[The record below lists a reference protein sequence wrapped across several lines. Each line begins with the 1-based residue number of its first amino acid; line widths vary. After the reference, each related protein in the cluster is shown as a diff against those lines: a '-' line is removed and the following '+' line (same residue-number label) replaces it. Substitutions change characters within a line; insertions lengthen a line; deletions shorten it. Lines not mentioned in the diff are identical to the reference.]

1 MMNAAWRID
10 ACAMGA
16 ALFTP
21 LAFAYAGFAR
31 AADAAAAY
39 PVKPI
44 RFIVGFTP
52 GGGSDTVARLIA
64 LKLGETWTQPLVV
77 DNRPGAGGNL
87 AIELVARS
95 APDGY
100 TILCASSSFSIIP
113 SLYRDLSYS
122 PVRDFAPVT
131 LASSAPYLLVLH
143 PSVPAQSVKELIALA
158 KAQPGKLNYASA
170 GSGSTLHLAGELFK
184 SLAGVD
190 IVHVPYKGANGITDL
205 IAGAV
210 QLSFAGLP
218 QTLPHVKAGR
228 LKALAVTTSRR
239 AVALPDL
246 PTIAEA
252 GVPNYEVDPWYGVIA
267 PAGTP
272 RAIVERLNAAINRA
286 IAAPDIREKFMLQGL
301 EPRTSTPAEFTS
313 LISNEI
319 AKWSKVVRDAGI
331 KAE

>member
-1 MMNAAWRID
+1 MKYPASVFIC
-10 ACAMGA
+10 ACC
-16 ALFTP
+16 
-21 LAFAYAGFAR
+21 AFAAH
-31 AADAAAAY
+31 AADNY

-44 RFIVGFTP
+44 RFIVGFTA
-52 GGGSDTVARLIA
+52 GGTSDVVARLLA
-64 LKLGETWTQPLVV
+64 VKLAETWTQPLVV

-87 AIELVARS
+87 ANEIVARS
-95 APDGY
+95 AADGY
-100 TILCASSSFSIIP
+100 TLLCASASFSIIP
-113 SLYRDLSYS
+113 SLNRDLSYN
-122 PVRDFAPVT
+122 PVKDFAPVT

-143 PSVPAQSVKELIALA
+143 PAVPAQSVKELIALA

-190 IVHVPYKGANGITDL
+190 IVHVPYKGATGITDL

-228 LKALAVTTSRR
+228 LKALAVTTLRR
-239 AVALPDL
+239 AAAVPDL

-252 GVPNYEVDPWYGVIA
+252 GVPGYEVDPWYGVIA

-272 RAIVERLNAAINRA
+272 RAIIDRLNAAFARA
-286 IAAPDIREKFMLQGL
+286 LAAPDVKEKFMLQGL
-301 EPRTSTPAEFTS
+301 EPHATTPLEFS
-313 LISNEI
+313 ALIEKEI

>member
-1 MMNAAWRID
+1 MRPGAFPEAGEAQAAAI
-10 ACAMGA
+10 
-16 ALFTP
+16 AL
-21 LAFAYAGFAR
+21 LAFVHAGVAQC
-31 AADAAAAY
+31 AESAY

-52 GGGSDTVARLIA
+52 GGTSDVVARLLA
-64 LKLGETWTQPLVV
+64 AKLAETWTQPLVV

-87 AIELVARS
+87 AVEIVARS

-100 TILCASSSFSIIP
+100 TLLCASSSFSIIP
-113 SLYRDLSYS
+113 SLNRELSYN
-122 PVRDFAPVT
+122 PLKDFAPVT
-131 LASSAPYLLVLH
+131 LMTSAPYLLVLN
-143 PSVPAQSVKELIALA
+143 SAVPAQSVKELIALA

-170 GSGSTLHLAGELFK
+170 GAGSTLHLAGELFK

-190 IVHVPYKGANGITDL
+190 IVHVPYRGATGITDL

-228 LKALAVTTSRR
+228 LKALAVTTARR
-239 AVALPDL
+239 ATVLPEL
-246 PTIAEA
+246 PTIADA
-252 GVPNYEVDPWYGVIA
+252 GVPGYEVDPWYGVIA

-272 RAIVERLNAAINRA
+272 RAIIDRLNAAFA
-286 IAAPDIREKFMLQGL
+286 QALAAPDMKEKFMLQGL
-301 EPRTSTPAEFTS
+301 EPRATTPAEFST
-313 LISNEI
+313 LIEKEI

-331 KAE
+331 KAD

>member
-1 MMNAAWRID
+1 MIL
-10 ACAMGA
+10 ACAH
-16 ALFTP
+16 
-21 LAFAYAGFAR
+21 AGFVQ
-31 AADAAAAY
+31 AADPAAAY
-39 PVKPI
+39 PAKPI

-52 GGGSDTVARLIA
+52 GGTSDVVARLLA
-64 LKLGETWTQPLVV
+64 VKLAETWAQPLVV

-100 TILCASSSFSIIP
+100 TLLCASSSFSIIP
-113 SLYRDLSYS
+113 SLNRELSYN
-122 PVRDFAPVT
+122 PIRDFAPVT
-131 LASSAPYLLVLH
+131 LATSAPYLLVLH
-143 PSVPAQSVKELIALA
+143 PAVPAQTVKELIGLA

-170 GSGSTLHLAGELFK
+170 GAGSTLHLAGELFK

-190 IVHVPYKGANGITDL
+190 IVHVPYKGATGITDL

-239 AVALPDL
+239 AAALPEL

-267 PAGTP
+267 PAATP
-272 RAIVERLNAAINRA
+272 RAIIERLHAAFARA
-286 IAAPDIREKFMLQGL
+286 LAAPDVREKFMLQGL
-301 EPRTSTPAEFTS
+301 ESRASTPAEFAA
-313 LISNEI
+313 LIKNEI
-319 AKWSKVVRDAGI
+319 AKWSKVVREAGI
-331 KAE
+331 RAE

>member
-1 MMNAAWRID
+1 MRPAFLVT
-10 ACAMGA
+10 
-16 ALFTP
+16 LFVYGHTGVV
-21 LAFAYAGFAR
+21 A
-31 AADAAAAY
+31 AADAPY

-52 GGGSDTVARLIA
+52 GGTSDVVARLIA
-64 LKLGETWTQPLVV
+64 AKLGETWPQPLVV

-87 AIELVARS
+87 AIELVAKA

-100 TILCASSSFSIIP
+100 TILCASASFSIIP
-113 SLYRDLSYS
+113 SLNRELSYN
-122 PVRDFAPVT
+122 PIRDFAPIT
-131 LASSAPYLLVLH
+131 LATSAPYLLVLH
-143 PSVPAQSVKELIALA
+143 PAVPAQSVKELIALA

-170 GSGSTLHLAGELFK
+170 GAGSTLHLAGELFK

-190 IVHVPYKGANGITDL
+190 IVHVPYKGATGITDL

-228 LKALAVTTSRR
+228 LKALAVTTLRR
-239 AVALPDL
+239 STVVPEL

-252 GVPNYEVDPWYGVIA
+252 GVPGYEVDPWYGVTG

-272 RAIVERLNAAINRA
+272 RAIIAQLNAAIGRA
-286 IAAPDIREKFMLQGL
+286 LATPDIREKFMLQGL
-301 EPRTSTPAEFTS
+301 EPRASTPEEFS
-313 LISNEI
+313 NLIRGEI

-331 KAE
+331 RAD

>member
-1 MMNAAWRID
+1 MKNAKY
-10 ACAMGA
+10 A
-16 ALFTP
+16 ALALP
-21 LAFAYAGFAR
+21 FAIAR
-31 AADAAAAY
+31 ATCADAADPAAAY
-39 PVKPI
+39 PAKPI

-52 GGGSDTVARLIA
+52 GGTSDVVARLLA
-64 LKLGETWTQPLVV
+64 QKLAETWTQPLVV

-87 AIELVARS
+87 AVEIVARS

-100 TILCASSSFSIIP
+100 TLLCASSSFSIIP
-113 SLYRDLSYS
+113 SLIRNLSYS
-122 PVRDFAPVT
+122 PTRDFAPVT
-131 LASSAPYLLVLH
+131 LMSSAPYLLVLH
-143 PSVPAQSVKELIALA
+143 PAVPAQSVKELIALA

-170 GSGSTLHLAGELFK
+170 GAGSTLHLAGELFK

-190 IVHVPYKGANGITDL
+190 IVHVPYKGATGVTDL

-228 LKALAVTTSRR
+228 LKALAVTTARR
-239 AVALPDL
+239 AAALPDL

-252 GVPNYEVDPWYGVIA
+252 GVPGYEVDPWYGVIA

-272 RAIVERLNAAINRA
+272 RAIIEQLNTAFARA
-286 IAAPDIREKFMLQGL
+286 LAAPDVKEKFMLQGL
-301 EPRTSTPAEFTS
+301 EPRATTPAEFAA
-313 LISNEI
+313 LIEKEI
-319 AKWSKVVRDAGI
+319 AKWAKVVRDAGI

>member
-1 MMNAAWRID
+1 MRSSAS
-10 ACAMGA
+10 A
-16 ALFTP
+16 ALAIV
-21 LAFAYAGFAR
+21 LAAVGAQFAQ
-31 AADAAAAY
+31 AADPAAAY
-39 PVKPI
+39 PAKPI

-52 GGGSDTVARLIA
+52 GGTSDVVARLLA
-64 LKLGETWTQPLVV
+64 VKMAETWAQPLVV

-87 AIELVARS
+87 ASEIVARS
-95 APDGY
+95 AGDGY
-100 TILCASSSFSIIP
+100 TLLCASASFSIIP
-113 SLYRDLSYS
+113 AVNRELNYD
-122 PVRDFAPVT
+122 PKKDFAPVT
-131 LASSAPYLLVLH
+131 LASSAPYLMVLY
-143 PSVPAQSVKELIALA
+143 PAVPAQSVKELIALA

-190 IVHVPYKGANGITDL
+190 IVHVPYKGATGITDL

-218 QTLPHVKAGR
+218 QTLPHVKSGR
-228 LKALAVTTSRR
+228 LKALAVTTARR
-239 AVALPDL
+239 AAAVPDL

-272 RAIVERLNAAINRA
+272 RSIIERLNAAFARA
-286 IAAPDIREKFMLQGL
+286 LAAPDLREKFMLQGL
-301 EPRTSTPAEFTS
+301 EPRATTPAEFS
-313 LISNEI
+313 ALIEREI